1 MRGMKNLK
9 EKNKSLFSLEI
20 KIFLGIISIVFCFSI
35 SAGIREYMGG
45 NIFGFGRS
53 IIFLEAKNGNWF
65 DKRDIEKIMQI
76 KEIKEVAF
84 GVVKSVTLNYNS
96 QKMSSKLALVTPNF
110 FQILNRRIKQG
121 RFLLFLDVKNRAPVC
136 LLTSKIE
143 KELFFG
149 KNSLGQKIK
158 INGSEFEIVGVIQPQ
173 LLYSSK
179 GYFSLDEFKKFKDI
193 NSSPL
198 VNLLGGKEENII
210 FIPLTIKEDS
220 FNELLV
226 EISPEYVCQG
236 GIFKTF
242 LSEFS
247 GKYGC
252 KQITLEVED
261 RICKILSSSSDK
273 ENIKSNYLI
282 KTLNQRLTG
291 IKVFLGLI
299 LTASF
304 VIGILFTIFGLFSLI
319 KGTFLKSEEYIIATF
334 ITGVSG
340 IIAGI
345 IASNLVK
352 IFTFIPV
359 YVSREAILSGFAILL
374 LASILP
380 FLRYKKS

>member
-1 MRGMKNLK
+1 MK
-9 EKNKSLFSLEI
+9 EKNKSLFSTEL
-20 KIFLGIISIVFCFSI
+20 KIFLGIISIILFFST
-35 SAGIREYMGG
+35 SAGIREYTEG
-45 NIFGFGRS
+45 NIFGFGRNF
-53 IIFLEAKNGNWF
+53 IFLEAKNGNWF
-65 DKRDIEKIMQI
+65 DKKDIKKIMQI
-76 KEIKEVAF
+76 KGIKEVAF
-84 GVVKSVTLNYNS
+84 GVVKNVSLNYGS
-96 QKMSSKLALVTPNF
+96 EEMSSKLVAITPNF

-121 RFLLFLDVKNRAPVC
+121 RFLLFLDVEDRAPVC

-143 KELFFG
+143 QELFFG
-149 KNSLGQKIK
+149 KNSIGQKVK

-179 GYFSLDEFKKFKDI
+179 GYFSLDEFKGLKDI

-198 VNLLGGKEENII
+198 INSLGGKEENII
-210 FIPLTIKEDS
+210 FIPLTMEEDS

-226 EISPEYVCQG
+226 EISPEYACQE
-236 GIFKTF
+236 GIFKTSLSKF
-242 LSEFS
+242 L

-261 RICKILSSSSDK
+261 RICKILSSYSNK

-291 IKVFLGLI
+291 VKVFLGLI

-319 KGTFLKSEEYIIATF
+319 KGTFLRSKEYIAMVSF
-334 ITGVSG
+334 IVGISG

-345 IASNLVK
+345 IISNLVR
-352 IFTFIPV
+352 IFTSIPV
-359 YVSREAILSGFAILL
+359 YVSKEAILSGFAILILAIIL
-374 LASILP
+374 L
-380 FLRYKKS
+380 FLRVLGNAFNW

>member
-1 MRGMKNLK
+1 MKEN
-9 EKNKSLFSLEI
+9 NKSLFSIEL

-35 SAGIREYMGG
+35 LAGVREYMGG

-53 IIFLEAKNGNWF
+53 IIFLEAKNGNNF
-65 DKRDIEKIMQI
+65 DNRDIKKIMQI

-96 QKMSSKLALVTPNF
+96 QKMSSKLAVVTPNF
-110 FQILNRRIKQG
+110 LQILNRRVKQG
-121 RFLLFLDVKNRAPVC
+121 RLFLSSDVKNKAPVS
-136 LLTSKIE
+136 LITSKIE
-143 KELFFG
+143 EELFFG
-149 KNSLGQKIK
+149 KNSIGQKLK
-158 INGSEFEIVGVIQPQ
+158 INDGEFEVVGVIQPQ
-173 LLYSSK
+173 LLYSLR
-179 GYFSLDEFKKFKDI
+179 GYFSLDEFKGLKDI

-198 VNLLGGKEENII
+198 INLLGGKEENII

-226 EISPEYVCQG
+226 EISPEYACQE
-236 GIFKTF
+236 GIFKAF
-242 LSEFS
+242 LSKFL
-247 GKYGC
+247 GKYSC

-261 RICKILSSSSDK
+261 RICKILSSYNDK

-282 KTLNQRLTG
+282 KTLNQRLIG
-291 IKVFLGLI
+291 VKVFLGLI

-319 KGTFLKSEEYIIATF
+319 KGTSLKGEVYIAMVSF
-334 ITGVSG
+334 IVGISG

-345 IASNLVK
+345 IVSNLVR
-352 IFTFIPV
+352 IFTYIPV
-359 YVSREAILSGFAILL
+359 YVSKEAILSGLAILV